1 MSRKLK
7 LINGTLA
14 IFGMFG
20 MVVVILMLSGAI
32 STNDRNSRPA
42 EGLKDIQAGKFTS
55 VALPSEMN
63 FAGEKIPLENFDVK
77 ESLDKEMLVNT
88 YWHSQTFLLIKKAN
102 RFFPLIEPILKRNG
116 VPDDFK
122 FLAVAESGLSNAIS
136 PAGAAGLWQ
145 FVKDTGIENGLE
157 INDEVDERYS
167 VEKSTEAACRFF
179 KHSYSIYNSWTM
191 AAASYNMGRTGLNNQ
206 IANQYTKNYY
216 DILLNEETSR
226 YVFRIA
232 ALKAIINNPGA
243 YGFSLTEEDLYKP
256 YQSEEVVISSP
267 ISDIAQFAFQHDTNY
282 KMLKI
287 LNPWM
292 RKNFLTNLKK
302 KAYTIKIPLKG
313 SRNIA
318 YIADKGEIDSV
329 LARTA
334 REEKDEQK

>member
-1 MSRKLK
+1 MSRKFK
-7 LINGTLA
+7 LVNGVLA
-14 IFGMFG
+14 IFGVFG

-32 STNDRNSRPA
+32 STNDRKNQA
-42 EGLKDIQAGKFTS
+42 ADGLNIQAGKFTS
-55 VALPSEMN
+55 VALPDEMN

-77 ESLDKEMLVNT
+77 ESLEKEMLVNT
-88 YWHSQTFLLIKKAN
+88 YWQSQTFLLIKRAN
-102 RFFPLIEPILKRNG
+102 RFFPIIEPILKRQG

-122 FLAVAESGLSNAIS
+122 FLAVAESGLANVVS
-136 PAGAAGLWQ
+136 PAGAAGPWQ
-145 FVKDTGIENGLE
+145 FVKQTGTENGLE

-167 VEKSTEAACRFF
+167 VEKSTEAACRFL
-179 KHSYSIYNSWTM
+179 KHSYDIYKSWTM
-191 AAASYNMGRTGLNNQ
+191 VAASYNMGRTGLNNQ

-243 YGFSLTEEDLYKP
+243 YGFSIKGEDLYKP
-256 YQSEEVVISSP
+256 YQCEELVISSR
-267 ISDIAQFAFQHDTNY
+267 ISDIAQFAFQHETNY
-282 KMLKI
+282 KMLKL

-292 RKNFLTNLKK
+292 RKNTLTNSNK
-302 KAYTIKIPLKG
+302 KAYTVKIPLKG
-313 SRNIA
+313 SRNVA
-318 YIADKGEIDSV
+318 YTADKGEIDSI